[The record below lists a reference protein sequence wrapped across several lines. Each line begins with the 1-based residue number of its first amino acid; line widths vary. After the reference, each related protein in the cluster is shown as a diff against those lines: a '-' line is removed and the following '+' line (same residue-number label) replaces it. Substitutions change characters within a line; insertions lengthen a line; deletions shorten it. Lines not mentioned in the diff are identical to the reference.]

1 VSDRNS
7 GDIGAVT
14 PGHYG
19 SDVTGVALSEAVIA
33 TAWNVQG
40 DPAHAAFVTCAQQL
54 FDVPLPMDPNT
65 TTRGDGVNAL
75 WLGPRSWLLVEGAPS
90 GRPAMLTDFRAKR
103 DELNARAGALFDVSA
118 SRIAYRVGGI
128 HAASVLAKSC
138 PLDFDPGVF
147 PVNGCAQSVFGHV
160 NALFFREDAASTFSM
175 LVARSFAHD
184 TWRLLCRSSAQY
196 GYDVTAP
203 RPIAESG

>member
-1 VSDRNS
+1 VSDPNS
-7 GDIGAVT
+7 GDIGTTT

-19 SDVTGVALSEAVIA
+19 ADVAGVTLSEAVIA
-33 TAWNVQG
+33 AAWNVQG

-54 FDVPLPMDPNT
+54 FDVPLPADANT

-75 WLGPRSWLLVEGAPS
+75 WLGPRSWLLVEGSPS
-90 GRPAMLTDFRAKR
+90 GRPAMLTDFGAKR

-118 SRIAYRVGGI
+118 SRIAYRIGGI

-196 GYDVTAP
+196 GYDVLAP
-203 RPIAESG
+203 RPIAASG